1 MDEIRVNSLTSNVEK
16 FPFFL
21 KKKRDCEPLALVEC
35 NKKNDC

>member
-21 KKKRDCEPLALVEC
+21 KKKEIVNHLR
-35 NKKNDC
+35 